1 MEKKTHIYIISIA
14 AVMLCSACG
23 MRRKLHPETLDQYPQ
38 KYPNE
43 LQQKCK

>member
-1 MEKKTHIYIISIA
+1 MYCAASLA

-23 MRRKLHPETLDQYPQ
+23 MRGKLHPETLDQYPK

-43 LQQKCK
+43 VQQKCK